1 MAATNPNAS
10 QPLAGQGAIDAS
22 NPLSQLVRGI
32 GGSQGFQPGIRAHA
46 FAAKLGIA
54 PEPVAPEQDFAGLG
68 ELLEASDA
76 VAFKATHELVERQ
89 EPLARSRLA
98 QDRHWKAIKLGYTT
112 SELEKVQD
120 QNAYRQAF
128 ARGSENLRIS
138 AVPNKAA
145 DLCNKLVEILN
156 TDPPA
161 PSPQATD
168 DSEEAERATELAAQ
182 FLKQDGG
189 EQGTDDDALFYAQ
202 ADLATTSASAYLH
215 LWTDKTGGGWVPS
228 QIKAHPQ
235 AEDANNPLVGP
246 NGEPT
251 TDYILRYVTDADEMG
266 QVQFTENPSEAG
278 RTWLPKICAEKWAR
292 EHIRM
297 FPEDKD
303 LNQCQTV
310 VGLFYCTLGEA
321 KRRWADTV
329 GQLDESDL
337 AELCDWTPPR
347 YMVLLPPALR
357 SRWKQQ
363 SGATHDPKGS
373 SNDERVLFY
382 YAHYKLP
389 TPDYPEGM
397 ALFTNGA
404 MGGYTLE
411 KGKLSCTVDVPSEDQ
426 QDQTV
431 RETHLMEIP
440 VVAVRLLQDPEEGDP
455 SGKAFMGRIG
465 GGSEAQA
472 RLAISY
478 LEAMDQVLNPPWFAT
493 ATSPVERWQ
502 VEESRGSGDFVP
514 VLSKDDFP
522 QQGEAP
528 AIPGSFFQMMEWQT
542 EQVNSIAG
550 LPKPLQGA
558 DGQQEVSGVARR
570 IAVGQANISMSRMQA
585 AMVAA
590 RKRFWRL
597 KLQQAMKHFG
607 VPQLLK
613 FVGEDGAYKQEWF
626 TGINFA
632 QVTSVEMQA
641 GTGTMMP
648 PQEKVTYVSQ
658 MAQMQF
664 MSAEEAGDAARPTF
678 TTTLGVPA
686 DPQQQRIKRQVSS
699 WLEGPPEGWMEQAQQ
714 QAQAA
719 PVASTPVPGQPPAP
733 APPPPQGPPL
743 WTPFKPL
750 APDDEPQVATIRLRR
765 LRRLLG
771 TVRFTSQ
778 PELWQKVA
786 LDEYSR
792 MRKSVADAA
801 GSAAKAEQ
809 DKLIAVEE
817 AKAKS
822 ALQIAQQES
831 QVALQAQQAEAALDE
846 KIEQA
851 KLQMSAQAEQQKI
864 ALTQQ
869 ADEAKLEIERQSEQI
884 KVEAELRLAEMEQSF
899 ELQKME
905 LEQAFELRKIE
916 LEASLK
922 LEAQDAAAEDAKEVA
937 QVTRTEDK
945 DSPNGSE

>member
-1 MAATNPNAS
+1 VPATNPNAS
-10 QPLAGQGAIDAS
+10 QPLAGQAALDAS
-22 NPLSQLVRGI
+22 GPLSQIVRGI
-32 GGSQGFQPGIRAHA
+32 GGSQGFQPSLRSQA
-46 FAAKLGIA
+46 AAKALGIVS
-54 PEPVAPEQDFAGLG
+54 EDEGQVEQDFAGKG
-68 ELLEASDA
+68 ELLEASEA
-76 VAFKATHELVERQ
+76 VAFKATDELVQRQ
-89 EPLARSRLA
+89 DPLARSRTA
-98 QDRHWKAIKLGYTT
+98 QDKHWKAIKLGYTW
-112 SELEKVQD
+112 SALEKVQD
-120 QNAYRQAF
+120 QNIYRQAF
-128 ARGSENLRIS
+128 PPGSESLRTS

-235 AEDANNPLVGP
+235 AQDANTPLVGP

-251 TDYILRYVTDADEMG
+251 TDYILRYVTDPDEMG
-266 QVQFTENPSEAG
+266 QVQFTEDPSAAG
-278 RTWLPKICAEKWAR
+278 RTWLPKIRAEKWAR

-303 LNQCQTV
+303 LNQCQAV

-321 KRRWADTV
+321 KRRWNETV
-329 GQLDESDL
+329 GQLEETEL
-337 AELCDWTPPR
+337 AELCDWTPQR

-363 SGATHDPKGS
+363 TGATHDPKGS

-382 YAHYKLP
+382 YAHYKMP

-397 ALFTNGA
+397 ALYTNGA
-404 MGGYTLE
+404 QGGFTL
-411 KGKLSCTVDVPSEDQ
+411 GKDTLSCTVDVTSQDQ

-440 VVAVRLLQDPEEGDP
+440 IVAIRLLQDPEEGDP
-455 SGKAFMGRIG
+455 TGKAFMGRIG

-472 RLAISY
+472 TLATSY
-478 LEAMDQVLNPPWFAT
+478 LEAMDKILHPAWFAT

-502 VEESRGSGDFVP
+502 VEESRGTGDFVP
-514 VLSKDDFP
+514 VLSKEDFP
-522 QQGEAP
+522 QQEEAP

-585 AMVAA
+585 AVVAA

-597 KLQQAMKHFG
+597 KLQQAMKYFS

-626 TGINFA
+626 TGVNFSH
-632 QVTSVEMQA
+632 VTSVEMQA

-686 DPQQQRIKRQVSS
+686 DPQQQRVERQVSS
-699 WLEGPPEGWMEQAQQ
+699 WLEGPPKGWMAQAEAQDM

-719 PVASTPVPGQPPAP
+719 QGQDAPKTQTGQSGAVPAP
-733 APPPPQGPPL
+733 QSSPSMAFAAAAPPL

-771 TVRFTSQ
+771 TVRFTAQ
-778 PELWQKVA
+778 PERWQKVA

-822 ALQIAQQES
+822 AVQVAQQES
-831 QVALQAQQAEAALDE
+831 QVELQAQQAEAALDE

-851 KLQMSAQAEQQKI
+851 KLAMSAQAEQQKM
-864 ALTQQ
+864 ALAQQ
-869 ADEAKLEIERQSEQI
+869 AGRMDDKAKPADIQALGN
-884 KVEAELRLAEMEQSF
+884 EL
-899 ELQKME
+899 
-905 LEQAFELRKIE
+905 
-916 LEASLK
+916 ASQFGRAIAP
-922 LEAQDAAAEDAKEVA
+922 E
-937 QVTRTEDK
+937 
-945 DSPNGSE
+945 